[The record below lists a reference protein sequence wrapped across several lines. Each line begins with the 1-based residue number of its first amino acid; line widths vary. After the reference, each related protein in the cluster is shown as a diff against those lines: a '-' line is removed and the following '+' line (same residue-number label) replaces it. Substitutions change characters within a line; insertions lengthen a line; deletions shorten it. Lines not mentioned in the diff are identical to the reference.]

1 MSYTLKESIQ
11 AGVIKELLAGADPVN
26 LLFAFRFASTEE
38 GTSYWYEQ
46 AEMDELT
53 DEVVQKLKLM
63 LALVGEKE

>member
-11 AGVIKELLAGADPVN
+11 ADSIKRLLAGADPVE
-26 LLFAFRFASTEE
+26 LLFAFSFASTEE

-46 AEMDELT
+46 VEMDELT
-53 DEVVQKLKLM
+53 DEVVQKLKDM

>member
-11 AGVIKELLAGADPVN
+11 AGVIKELLAGADPME

-46 AEMDELT
+46 VEMDELT
-53 DEVVQKLKLM
+53 DEVVQKLKDM
-63 LALVGEKE
+63 LALVCEKE

>member
-11 AGVIKELLAGADPVN
+11 VDSIKRLLAGADPVE

-38 GTSYWYEQ
+38 GTNYWYEQ
-46 AEMDELT
+46 VEMDELT
-53 DEVVQKLKLM
+53 DEVVQKLKDM